1 MAEKRLWRH
10 FDFVLLIG
18 LVILLM
24 AGTAMVYSAS
34 RGDPLI
40 ERTPTDQAITALVGI
55 VILLV
60 IALVDYT
67 LFKNI
72 AFGIYV
78 LVVLSLVAV
87 LFIGAERFNAR
98 RWFEFGGFDVQ
109 PAEVAKLLLGI
120 VLAKFVADR
129 QGKRPYLETILLSF
143 LLILPCLI
151 LILRQPNLSSAV
163 IILFMWLAIIFV
175 GGIERQ
181 HLLIMSVTALGMVF
195 LVLQLHLIQDYQ
207 IKRFELQLGI
217 NVEAGENFQSDQ
229 ALIALGSGGWLGQ
242 GFAQGQ
248 QSQLRFL
255 PVRHTD
261 FIFSVIGEELGLV
274 GALGFI
280 GLLMFIIYRT
290 LRAAWIAHDTFG
302 RLLCVSIAAVL
313 FLQTYINLGMQV
325 GLMPV
330 TGVVLPFVS
339 YGRSNLL
346 AAMAAIGV
354 VESVAMRYKKLEF

>member
-1 MAEKRLWRH
+1 MPDRRLWRH
-10 FDFVLLIG
+10 FDFLLLIG
-18 LVILLM
+18 LILLLI

-40 ERTPTDQAITALVGI
+40 ERTPTDQAITALVGL
-55 VILLV
+55 ILVLV
-60 IALVDYT
+60 ISLVDYT
-67 LFKNI
+67 LFKNV
-72 AFGIYV
+72 ALGIYA
-78 LVVLSLVAV
+78 LVVFSLVAV
-87 LFIGAERFNAR
+87 LVVGAERFGAR

-109 PAEVAKLLLGI
+109 PGELAKLFLGI

-129 QGKRPYLETILLSF
+129 QGKRPYLETVGLSF
-143 LLILPCLI
+143 LLILPCIVLI
-151 LILRQPNLSSAV
+151 MRQPNLSSAL
-163 IILFMWLAIIFV
+163 IILFMWMAIIFV

-181 HLLIMSVTALGMVF
+181 HMLIIGITAAAMVLLVIQLG
-195 LVLQLHLIQDYQ
+195 LIQPYQ
-207 IKRFELQLGI
+207 VDRLQKLLGI
-217 NVEAGENFQSDQ
+217 NVAAGDNFQSEQ

-242 GFAQGQ
+242 GFSQGQ

-261 FIFSVIGEELGLV
+261 FIFSVIGEELGFV
-274 GALGFI
+274 GSMVFI
-280 GLLMFIIYRT
+280 GLLGFIIYRA
-290 LRAAWIAHDTFG
+290 LRAAWIARDTFG
-302 RLLCVSIAAVL
+302 RLLCVSIGAVL

-325 GLMPV
+325 GIMPV

-354 VESVAMRYKKLEF
+354 VESVVMRYRKLEF

>member
-1 MAEKRLWRH
+1 MLDRRLWRR
-10 FDFVLLIG
+10 FDFLLMIG
-18 LVILLM
+18 LLLLLA
-24 AGTAMVYSAS
+24 AGTAMIYSAS
-34 RGDPLI
+34 RGDPQI
-40 ERTPTDQAITALVGI
+40 ERTPTDQAVTALFGI
-55 VILLV
+55 IFLLG
-60 IALVDYT
+60 ISLVDYT
-67 LFKNI
+67 LFKNFSL
-72 AFGIYV
+72 AIYAIV
-78 LVVLSLVAV
+78 LFSLAAV
-87 LFIGAERFNAR
+87 LLVGAERFGAR
-98 RWFEFGGFDVQ
+98 RWFELGGFDVQ
-109 PAEVAKLLLGI
+109 PGEVAKLLLGI

-129 QGKRPYLETILLSF
+129 QGRRPYLETVVLSF
-143 LLILPCLI
+143 LLILPCVF

-163 IILFMWLAIIFV
+163 IIIFMWLAIIFV

-181 HLLIMSVTALGMVF
+181 HVVIMALTAIAMVLLVIQLG
-195 LVLQLHLIQDYQ
+195 LIQDYQ
-207 IKRFELQLGI
+207 VKRIELQLGI
-217 NVEAGENFQSDQ
+217 NTEAGENFQSEQ

-242 GFAQGQ
+242 GFGQGQ

-274 GALGFI
+274 GSLVFI
-280 GLLMFIIYRT
+280 GLLGFIIYRT
-290 LRAAWIAHDTFG
+290 LRAAWIARDTFG

-325 GLMPV
+325 GIMPV

-354 VESVAMRYKKLEF
+354 VQSVAMRYKKLEF

>member
-1 MAEKRLWRH
+1 MPDKRLWRH

-18 LVILLM
+18 LLLLLI
-24 AGTAMVYSAS
+24 AGIAMIYSAS
-34 RGDPLI
+34 RGDPEI
-40 ERTPTDQAITALVGI
+40 ERTPTDQAITALIGI
-55 VILLV
+55 VLILV
-60 IALVDYT
+60 ISLVDYT
-67 LFKNI
+67 LLKNI
-72 AFGIYV
+72 SIGIYALV
-78 LVVLSLVAV
+78 LISLVAV
-87 LFIGAERFNAR
+87 LAIGVERNGAK
-98 RWFEFGGFDVQ
+98 RWFELGTFDVQ
-109 PAEVAKLLLGI
+109 PAELAKLMLGI
-120 VLAKFVADR
+120 VIAKFVADR
-129 QGKRPYLETILLSF
+129 QGKRPYLETVGLSF
-143 LLILPCLI
+143 LLILPCLY
-151 LILRQPNLSSAV
+151 LIQRQPNLSSTI

-181 HLLIMSVTALGMVF
+181 HVIIMGVTAVAMVF
-195 LVLQLHLIQDYQ
+195 LVIELGLIQSYQ
-207 IKRFELQLGI
+207 VDRLNQLFNI
-217 NVEAGENFQSDQ
+217 NVQAGDKYQSDQ

-248 QSQLRFL
+248 QSQLRYL

-274 GALGFI
+274 GALVFT
-280 GLLMFIIYRT
+280 GLLGFIIYRSMY
-290 LRAAWIAHDTFG
+290 AAWIAHDTFG

-325 GLMPV
+325 GIMPV

-346 AAMAAIGV
+346 AAMAAIGM

>member
-1 MAEKRLWRH
+1 MSTKRLWRH
-10 FDFVLLIG
+10 FDYLLLIG
-18 LVILLM
+18 LLLLLV

-34 RGDPLI
+34 RGDPEI
-40 ERTPTDQAITALVGI
+40 ERTPTDQAITALAGI
-55 VILLV
+55 ILIL
-60 IALVDYT
+60 IIGLLDYT
-67 LFKNI
+67 LLKNLAI
-72 AFGIYV
+72 AIYAV
-78 LVVLSLVAV
+78 IIISLVAV
-87 LFIGAERFNAR
+87 LLIGARRFGAQ

-109 PAEVAKLLLGI
+109 PAELAKLLLGI

-129 QGKRPYLETILLSF
+129 QGKRPYLETAALSLF
-143 LLILPCLI
+143 LVLPCVYLI
-151 LILRQPNLSSAV
+151 MRQPNLSSAV

-175 GGIERQ
+175 GGLERQ
-181 HLLIMSVTALGMVF
+181 HVVVMLIAGLAMVF
-195 LVLQLHLIQDYQ
+195 LVIQLGLIETYQ
-207 IKRFELQLGI
+207 INRFEQLLGI
-217 NVEAGENFQSDQ
+217 NVEAGETFQSDQ

-248 QSQLRFL
+248 QSQLRYL

-274 GALGFI
+274 GSLVFI
-280 GLLMFIIYRT
+280 GLLMFIIFRV

-302 RLLCVSIAAVL
+302 RLLCVSVAAVL

-346 AAMAAIGV
+346 AAMTSIGII
-354 VESVAMRYKKLEF
+354 ESVAMRYKKLEF